1 MADKEKLSAL
11 MDGELID
18 KSLISDLSQDHEGLE
33 TWRNYHMIGD
43 VMRGDTP
50 QGEWDIAAR
59 VALALEDEPVHR
71 KDFAHESSIY
81 EQHNTENPDTLN
93 ITPLESQ
100 PLPKQ
105 SRRQL
110 PAWLGQL
117 GQVAVAAC
125 VSLVVIVGV
134 QQYHS
139 GNGVDGERAAD
150 NGQLPVLQT
159 IPLAGTA
166 EPVSLTRDSMM
177 RHTTEN
183 NAQEQRRRVN
193 AMLQDYELQLK
204 LYSEQKRESSQ
215 RSDENQE
222 LVVE

>member
-1 MADKEKLSAL
+1 MVNKMADKEKLSAL

-18 KSLISDLSQDHEGLE
+18 RSLISDLSQDHEGLE

-50 QGEWDIAAR
+50 QGEWDIASR
-59 VALALEDEPVHR
+59 VALALEDEPIHR
-71 KDFAHESSIY
+71 KDLAY
-81 EQHNTENPDTLN
+81 EQHNTENPDTLT

-100 PLPKQ
+100 PSPKQ

-134 QQYHS
+134 QQYQT
-139 GNGVDGERAAD
+139 GDGVDGERVAD

-159 IPLAGTA
+159 VPLSGTA

-183 NAQEQRRRVN
+183 SAQEQRRRVN

-204 LYSEQKRESSQ
+204 LYSEQKRESSV
-215 RSDENQE
+215 RSGENQE

>member
-11 MDGELID
+11 MDGELVD
-18 KSLISDLSQDHEGLE
+18 KSLISELSQDHEGLI

-50 QGEWDIAAR
+50 QGEWDIAGR
-59 VALALEDEPVHR
+59 VALALEDEPVYGQDIAHR
-71 KDFAHESSIY
+71 QNKA
-81 EQHNTENPDTLN
+81 ENSDTLN
-93 ITPLESQ
+93 VTPLESQ

-110 PAWLGQL
+110 PAWLGSL
-117 GQVAVAAC
+117 GQAAVAAC

-134 QQYHS
+134 QQY
-139 GNGVDGERAAD
+139 NTDDGTGAVTASD
-150 NGQLPVLQT
+150 SGQLPVLQT

-166 EPVSLTRDSMM
+166 EPVSLTRDSVKK
-177 RHTTEN
+177 HVTESS
-183 NAQEQRRRVN
+183 AQEQRRRVN
-193 AMLQDYELQLK
+193 AMLQDYELQLR
-204 LYSEQKRESSQ
+204 LYNSQKNRESSYRPGGQ
-215 RSDENQE
+215 QE

>member
-59 VALALEDEPVHR
+59 VALALEDEPIHR
-71 KDFAHESSIY
+71 KDLAHE
-81 EQHNTENPDTLN
+81 QQNTENPDILT

-100 PLPKQ
+100 PLPNQ

-134 QQYHS
+134 QQYQS
-139 GNGVDGERAAD
+139 GDGSDGMSTTD

-183 NAQEQRRRVN
+183 SAQEQRRRVN

-204 LYSEQKRESSQ
+204 LYSEQKRESSD
-215 RSDENQE
+215 RSGENQE

>member
-1 MADKEKLSAL
+1 MVNKMADKEKLSAL

-18 KSLISDLSQDHEGLE
+18 KSLISDLSKDHEGLE

-50 QGEWDIAAR
+50 QGEWDIASR
-59 VALALEDEPVHR
+59 VALALEDEPIHR
-71 KDFAHESSIY
+71 KDLAY
-81 EQHNTENPDTLN
+81 EQRNTENPDTLT

-100 PLPKQ
+100 PSPKQ

-125 VSLVVIVGV
+125 VSLVAIVGV
-134 QQYHS
+134 QQYQT
-139 GNGVDGERAAD
+139 GDGVDGEGVAD

-159 IPLAGTA
+159 VPLAGTA

-177 RHTTEN
+177 RHSTEN
-183 NAQEQRRRVN
+183 SAQEQRRRVN

-204 LYSEQKRESSQ
+204 LYSEQKRESSA
-215 RSDENQE
+215 RSGENQE